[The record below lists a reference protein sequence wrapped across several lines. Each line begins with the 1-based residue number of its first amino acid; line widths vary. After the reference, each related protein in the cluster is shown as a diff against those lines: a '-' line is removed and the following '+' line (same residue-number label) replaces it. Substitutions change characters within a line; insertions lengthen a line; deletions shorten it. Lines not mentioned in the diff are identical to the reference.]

1 MAELGN
7 STTTTRSQLSVAL
20 VEVETLLADHS
31 TAVFALELADA
42 QRRELLDS
50 IRVNEAAFMVQYAK
64 LQVVTEQVEAARR
77 RCYVASI
84 SVVAA
89 INTLKNSAEFK
100 ALFDGGQ
107 LQLLARASATER
119 VQ

>member
-1 MAELGN
+1 MKLHAGVRKL
-7 STTTTRSQLSVAL
+7 
-20 VEVETLLADHS
+20 ETLLADYS
-31 TAVFALELADA
+31 AAAFLLELAEA
-42 QRRELLDS
+42 QRSELLDS
-50 IRVNEAAFMVQYAK
+50 IRVNEPDFMVQYAK

-89 INTLKNSAEFK
+89 INSLKNCAEFK